1 MKPDPA
7 RLAGLMTQE
16 SERFR
21 AAHPRSAALHDRAR
35 SSLLASVPMQWMVHW
50 AGGFPAY
57 IERAEGG
64 RLADI
69 DGHEYVDF
77 CLGDTGAMPGHS
89 PAATVAAVIE
99 QAARGTTFMLPTE
112 DAVVVG
118 EQLSDRFG
126 MSAWQFTLTATD
138 ANRAAIRYARGLTG
152 RSKILVFHHCYHGG
166 VDETLASLADG
177 RVVAPATSLGPPV
190 DPAMTT
196 EVVEFN
202 DVAALRVALGKR
214 DIACVL
220 TEPALTNIGIV
231 LPEPGFHAAL
241 RDLTRK
247 HGTLLIIDETH
258 TLSVGPGGYTREHDL
273 DPDMVVVGKAIGGG
287 IPAGAYGFSQDLAE
301 MAAAATS
308 ADDTDSPGVGGTL
321 AANALSLA
329 AMRATLQ
336 HALTAEAFARSIAL
350 AGRWSE
356 GVRSAIA
363 RQGLG
368 WHVITLGCRAEYHF
382 APGPFRRGAQ
392 AAAAVDHPL
401 ERFLHLYALNRGVVL
416 TPFHNMALFCPSHTE
431 ADVDHACE
439 IFGQAL
445 ATLFGG

>member
-1 MKPDPA
+1 
-7 RLAGLMTQE
+7 
-16 SERFR
+16 
-21 AAHPRSAALHDRAR
+21 
-35 SSLLASVPMQWMVHW
+35 
-50 AGGFPAY
+50 
-57 IERAEGG
+57 
-64 RLADI
+64 
-69 DGHEYVDF
+69 
-77 CLGDTGAMPGHS
+77 MPGHS
-89 PAATVAAVIE
+89 PAATVAAVIA

-126 MSAWQFTLTATD
+126 VPAWQFTLTATD
-138 ANRAAIRYARGLTG
+138 ANRAAVRYARGLTG
-152 RSKILVFHHCYHGG
+152 RSKILIFHHCYHGG
-166 VDETLASLADG
+166 VDETFASLARG

-190 DPAMTT
+190 DPAVTT

-202 DVAALRVALGKR
+202 DVAALKVALEKR

-241 RDLTRK
+241 RDLTRE
-247 HGTLLIIDETH
+247 HGTLLTIDATH

-273 DPDMVVVGKAIGGG
+273 DPDVVVGKAIAGG

-308 ADDTDSPGVGGTL
+308 AVDTDSPGVGGTL

-329 AMRATLQ
+329 AMLATLE

-350 AGRWSE
+350 ADVWSE
-356 GVRSAIA
+356 GVSSAIDG
-363 RQGLG
+363 RGLS

-382 APGPFRRGAQ
+382 APGPFRTGAQ

-416 TPFHNMALFCPSHTE
+416 TPFHNMALFWPSHAE
-431 ADVDHACE
+431 ADVDRACE
-439 IFGQAL
+439 IFDQAL

>member
-7 RLAGLMTQE
+7 RLVGLMARE

-64 RLADI
+64 RLTDI

-77 CLGDTGAMPGHS
+77 CLGDSGAMTGHS
-89 PAATVAAVIE
+89 PAATVAAVVA
-99 QAARGTTFMLPTE
+99 QAARGTSFMLPTE

-118 EQLSDRFG
+118 EQLADRFG
-126 MSAWQFTLTATD
+126 VSAWQFTLTATD

-152 RSKILVFHHCYHGG
+152 RSKILVFNHCYHGG
-166 VDETLASLADG
+166 VDETFASLVGG
-177 RVVAPATSLGPPV
+177 RVVAPPTSLGPPV
-190 DPAMTT
+190 DPAVTT

-202 DVAALRVALGKR
+202 DVAALAGALEKR

-220 TEPALTNIGIV
+220 AEPALTNIGIV
-231 LPEPGFHAAL
+231 LPQPGFHSSL
-241 RDLTRK
+241 RYLTRE

-258 TLSVGPGGYTREHDL
+258 TLSAGPGGYTGEHGL
-273 DPDMVVVGKAIGGG
+273 EPDVVGLGKAIAGG
-287 IPAGAYGFSQDLAE
+287 IPAGAYGFSQELADQ
-301 MAAAATS
+301 AAAATS

-336 HALTAEAFARSIAL
+336 HVLTAEAFARSIAL
-350 AGRWSE
+350 ASRWTD
-356 GVRSAIA
+356 GVRAAIA
-363 RQGLG
+363 GRGLG

-382 APGPFRRGAQ
+382 APEPFRTGAE
-392 AAAAVDHPL
+392 AAAAMDHPL

-431 ADVDHACE
+431 ADVDLSCG
-439 IFGQAL
+439 IFDEAL
-445 ATLFGG
+445 AELFGG